1 MVLGVLASEKP
12 RGQWGMGVMDREYV
26 FLDSGKIVIALL
38 IFRLLFLT
46 MGVYMYC
53 LNNNIFVK
61 RTM

>member
-1 MVLGVLASEKP
+1 
-12 RGQWGMGVMDREYV
+12 MGVMDREYV